1 MLIKTVLLLAQ
12 ILLGLLL
19 IGLLLWWLQPRMI
32 FFPLASLHA
41 TPADWGLDYE
51 DVRFVTED
59 GVGLHGWLIRA
70 PIRASAK
77 RSSRPNTVQ
86 PSTVRPSTVL
96 LLHGNAGN
104 ISHRRD
110 SVAILT
116 NLGLDVFIIDYR
128 GYGQSEGSPS
138 EQGLY
143 ADAAAAWRWLT
154 ETRNIEPQQI
164 VVFGRSLGGAVAVQ
178 LAAQTGPAGL
188 IVESSF
194 DRLQS
199 LAEVHYPLLARV
211 IPLRYRFPA
220 VEQIAAV
227 QSPVLVLHS
236 PDDRIVPYALGRRL
250 YAAASE
256 PKLFVELRGGHN
268 DGFLQSQPAYQAS
281 LAAFLDELTAA
292 RRPQDE

>member
-1 MLIKTVLLLAQ
+1 
-12 ILLGLLL
+12 
-19 IGLLLWWLQPRMI
+19 MI
-32 FFPLASLHA
+32 FFPLAPLHA

-51 DVRFVTED
+51 DVRFVTEE

-70 PIRASAK
+70 PTRAPAK
-77 RSSRPNTVQ
+77 RSSRPNTVQPNTVQ

-110 SVAILT
+110 SVTILT
-116 NLGLDVFIIDYR
+116 DLGLDVFIIDYR

-178 LAAQTGPAGL
+178 LAAQTGPAAL

-199 LAEVHYPLLARV
+199 LADVHYPLLARV

-227 QSPVLVLHS
+227 RCPVLVLHS
-236 PDDRIVPYALGRRL
+236 PDDRIVPYALGQRL
-250 YAAASE
+250 YEAAPE

-268 DGFLQSQPAYQAS
+268 EGFLQSQPAYQQS
-281 LAAFLDELTAA
+281 LDAFLDGLPAA
-292 RRPQDE
+292 RRPQDD